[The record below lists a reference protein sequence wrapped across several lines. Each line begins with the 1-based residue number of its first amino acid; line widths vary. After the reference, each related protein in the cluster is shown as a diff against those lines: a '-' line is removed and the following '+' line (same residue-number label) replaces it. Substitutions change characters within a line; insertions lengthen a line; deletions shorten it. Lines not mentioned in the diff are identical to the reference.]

1 MQEYALSFAI
11 FGALIVLAIPLHS
24 ALKIPITVAEILLGI
39 FAAYIGVVD
48 STQTHISTMANV
60 GLLFLMFLCGM
71 EVDLKSSLFLG
82 RRFLYQ
88 ALWYFVILYV
98 LCVLIVIAFDLPFI
112 FVAILPVMSLG
123 MIMAL
128 IRDYGKNRTWLNLTL
143 KIGIIGEL
151 ISIVVLITLEGIYH
165 YGFSIDLLE
174 SLLILCGFLI
184 AIVCIFKVANVLFWW
199 FPNLKLLLLP
209 HDDTNSKDIRFVF
222 MLFIVFIA
230 ITSLLHLEPVLGAF
244 IAGVIITTYFKYKH
258 TLPKKLDDIGFGF
271 FVPFFF
277 VYVGTTIDLSQVFIN
292 PEILLY
298 ALYLIIAMFL
308 VRLISSVIVFLKH
321 FKSMKNTLLFALSN
335 SMPLT
340 FLVITASIGQKFGVL
355 SDMAYISCIFGAIFE
370 GIFFSIAIKLIY
382 IFWRTKRESNE

>member
-1 MQEYALSFAI
+1 MQEYVLSFAV
-11 FGALIVLAIPLHS
+11 FGALIMLAIPLHS

-39 FAAYIGVVD
+39 FAAHLNIVD

-71 EVDLKSSLFLG
+71 EVDLKSSFVIG
-82 RRFLYQ
+82 KRFLYQ
-88 ALWYFVILYV
+88 TLWYFIVLYTLCIIVV
-98 LCVLIVIAFDLPFI
+98 LVFNLPFI
-112 FVAILPVMSLG
+112 FIAILPVMSLG

-128 IRDYGKNRTWLNLTL
+128 IRDYGKNRVWLNLTL

-151 ISIVVLITLEGIYH
+151 VSIVVLITLEGIYY
-165 YGFSIDLLE
+165 YGFSIDLIK

-184 AIVCIFKVANVLFWW
+184 SIVYIFKIANVLFWW
-199 FPNLKLLLLP
+199 FPNLKLILLP

-222 MLFIVFIA
+222 MLFIVFIT

-244 IAGVIITTYFKYKH
+244 IAGVIIATYFKYKH

-271 FVPFFF
+271 LVPFFF
-277 VYVGTTIDLSQVFIN
+277 VYVGTTIDLTRVFVN
-292 PEILLY
+292 PEIVLY
-298 ALYLIIAMFL
+298 ALYLVVAMFL
-308 VRLISSVIVFLKH
+308 VRLIASGVVFLRY
-321 FKSMKNTLLFALSN
+321 FKSIKNTLLFALSN

-355 SDMAYISCIFGAIFE
+355 SDVAYISCIFGAIFE

-382 IFWRTKRESNE
+382 TLWHTKKEPNE

>member
-1 MQEYALSFAI
+1 MQEYALSFAV

-24 ALKIPITVAEILLGI
+24 VLKIPITVAEILLGI
-39 FAAYIGVVD
+39 IAAYIGVVD
-48 STQTHISTMANV
+48 STQTHISVMANV

-71 EVDLKSSLFLG
+71 EVDLKSSFSLG
-82 RRFLYQ
+82 KRFLYQ

-98 LCVLIVIAFDLPFI
+98 LCVLVVIVFKLPFI
-112 FVAILPVMSLG
+112 FIAILPVMSLG

-128 IRDYGKNRTWLNLTL
+128 IRDYGKSRAWLNLTL

-151 ISIVVLITLEGIYH
+151 VSIVVLITLEGIYH

-184 AIVCIFKVANVLFWW
+184 GVVCIFKMANVLFWW
-199 FPNLKLLLLP
+199 FPNLKLFLLP

-271 FVPFFF
+271 LVPFFF
-277 VYVGTTIDLSQVFIN
+277 VYVGTTIDLTRVFIN

-298 ALYLIIAMFL
+298 ALYLIVTMFL
-308 VRLISSVIVFLKH
+308 VRLIASILVFLKH
-321 FKSMKNTLLFALSN
+321 FKSAKNTLLFALSN

-355 SDMAYISCIFGAIFE
+355 SEVAYISCIFGAIFE
-370 GIFFSIAIKLIY
+370 GIFFSIAIKLIHTL
-382 IFWRTKRESNE
+382 WRTK